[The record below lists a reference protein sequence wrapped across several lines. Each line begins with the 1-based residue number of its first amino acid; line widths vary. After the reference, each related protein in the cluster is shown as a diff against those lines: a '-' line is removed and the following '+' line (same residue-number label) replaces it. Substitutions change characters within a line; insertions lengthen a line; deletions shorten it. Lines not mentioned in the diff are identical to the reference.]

1 MAAYVILSDLLLLR
15 QILTAEAH
23 SQERVIAQR
32 REPVN
37 RLTSGPTVC
46 RQELRFACQAKSAT
60 RRTDRSWQSRQACV
74 CPAVWTVTGVPRL
87 LWAQAVS
94 CEVTLDL

>member
-15 QILTAEAH
+15 QILTAEAR

-46 RQELRFACQAKSAT
+46 QELRFACEVKSAM

-94 CEVTLDL
+94 CEVTQDL